1 MLKARVIPCL
11 LLQQQGLVKTTRFR
25 SPRYV
30 GDPINAVR
38 IFNEKEVDELI
49 FLDIGATVGGTPPPI
64 GLLER
69 IASEAFMPFCYG
81 GGIQTID
88 HVRTLLG
95 LGVEKLALNAVAME
109 RPAFVTQ
116 VADAVGS
123 QSVVVA
129 LDVKKGWLGKY
140 TVWYRSAR
148 KNTGEDPVAAAVR
161 MQALGA
167 GELLI
172 TSVDREGTASGY
184 DLELARRV
192 AGAVDIPV
200 IINGGARSLTDVRRA
215 VKEAHVSAAA
225 AGTMFVFH
233 GRHRAV
239 LISYPSQTE
248 LAEALS

>member
-11 LLQQQGLVKTTRFR
+11 LLQQQGLVKTIRFR

-49 FLDIGATVGGTPPPI
+49 FLDIGATVGGSPPPVE
-64 GLLER
+64 LLER

-81 GGIQTID
+81 GGIRTMDQ
-88 HVRTLLG
+88 VRMLLG
-95 LGVEKLALNAVAME
+95 LGIEKLALNTVAAE
-109 RPAFVTQ
+109 RPEFVTQ
-116 VADAVGS
+116 VAEAVGS
-123 QSVVVA
+123 QSVVAA
-129 LDVKKGWLGKY
+129 LDVKKNWLGKY

-148 KNTGEDPVAAAVR
+148 TNTGEDPVAAAVR

-167 GELLI
+167 GELLV

-184 DLELARRV
+184 DLDLARRV
-192 AGAVDIPV
+192 CAAVDIPV
-200 IINGGARSLTDVRRA
+200 IINGGAGSLTDVRRA
-215 VKEAHVSAAA
+215 VTEAHVSAAA

-233 GRHRAV
+233 GKHRAV
-239 LISYPSQTE
+239 LISYPSQSE
-248 LAEALS
+248 LAKALT